1 MDFATARQRIGG
13 IVRRVVWGVVGVI
26 IGLFLLV
33 FLLVPHALADVV
45 VSWPMLLRVL
55 IVIAIELLLSWFLYL
70 RLRREPLDSTVF
82 SSQSAGSIN
91 EIGVES
97 VGERLKT
104 VVEKLADIVVAN
116 TTISNEGGRA
126 DVEMDVTLVNRDINL
141 PEKEKELNRTIQQVI
156 QKQLGLQL
164 AGTPRIYL
172 RFEGRTTKSTD
183 EVDTVLMERAATY
196 PPIDSSQPRT
206 VKSDKPTQLDDKPT
220 DVLDTPPKAA
230 DLLPDEDERSTV
242 VDPVPSVNADPI
254 DSSQSR
260 TARPDTPELPDD
272 HSTALL
278 EKPPKI
284 ADLMPDEDERTTLVE
299 PVEAV
304 QADDTS
310 DDFDTSDDSNGGE
323 ASSDD

>member
-1 MDFATARQRIGG
+1 MDFATLRQRIGG
-13 IVRRVVWGVVGVI
+13 IARRVVWGVVGVI
-26 IGLFLLV
+26 IGLFWLI
-33 FLLVPHALADVV
+33 FLLVPHSLAEVV
-45 VSWPMLLRVL
+45 MSWPMLLRVL

-82 SSQSAGSIN
+82 STQASGSIN

-116 TTISNEGGRA
+116 MTISNVGGRA

-141 PEKEKELNRTIQQVI
+141 PEKERELNRTIQQVI

-172 RFEGRTTKSTD
+172 RFEGRSSKSTD
-183 EVDTVLMERAATY
+183 DVETVHMERAATY

-206 VKSDKPTQLDDKPT
+206 VKPDKAPALDDKPT

-230 DLLPDEDERSTV
+230 DLMPDEDERSTV
-242 VDPVPSVNADPI
+242 VDPVPGVNADPI

-260 TARPDTPELPDD
+260 TARTDTPELPDD

-284 ADLMPDEDERTTLVE
+284 AELMPDEDERTTLVE

-304 QADDTS
+304 QADDSS
-310 DDFDTSDDSNGGE
+310 DVDDRSGDSNGE
-323 ASSDD
+323 DSSSDD